1 MRFNDLDL
9 LNKNILKKIRISTEK
24 IFKKNNFIFGD
35 EVFELEEKLANTVK
49 SNYCISVGSGT
60 DALLIC
66 LLSLKLKKNDEVLI
80 PSFSWL
86 SVIEV
91 VLLIGAKPVF
101 IETDKNTFN
110 LNVKCIEKKINK
122 NTKAIV
128 STSLFGRTVDL
139 IEINKICKKNKITHI
154 EDAAQNFGSKI
165 NGKNSSSIADMTCVS
180 FFPSKNLGC
189 FGDGGAIFTNSKKKD
204 KIFRMLRNHG
214 TEKYSVGKIIGLN
227 SRIGT
232 LQASILLEKLNYFN
246 KQINLQKNTYRSY
259 QNFFN
264 SKNIKGFPVT
274 IKEDQNAYSHFNL
287 LVKNR
292 KKLIKQFV
300 KFKIPYKIY
309 YPIPLYKQYNL
320 KNNFNCSVSER
331 ICKNIISLPF
341 NFIDYKRHKKILDIF
356 SKIIDADRKIFEEK

>member
-9 LNKNILKKIRISTEK
+9 LNRNILKKIKISTEK
-24 IFKKNNFIFGD
+24 IFKRNNFIFGD
-35 EVFELEEKLANTVK
+35 EVFELEEKLANTTK

-139 IEINKICKKNKITHI
+139 IEINKICKKNKIIHI

-189 FGDGGAIFTNSKKKD
+189 FGDGGAIFT
-204 KIFRMLRNHG
+204 
-214 TEKYSVGKIIGLN
+214 
-227 SRIGT
+227 
-232 LQASILLEKLNYFN
+232 
-246 KQINLQKNTYRSY
+246 
-259 QNFFN
+259 N

-320 KNNFNCSVSER
+320 KNNFNCSVSEK

-341 NFIDYKRHKKILDIF
+341 NFIDFKRHKKILDMF
-356 SKIIDADRKIFEEK
+356 SKIIDEDRKIFEEK